1 MLDVANSVSNEAS
14 HPQRRLGLRVPTRAW
29 ALFRNGAHGMYATVV
44 ELSATG
50 LVLKFTG
57 HRLRMAAFR
66 PTQRFGLD
74 LFLPG
79 AKAPLHVGVRPVRTI
94 GEFEAFEFVEATGV
108 DRLTLAEYI
117 DRVLAGRRR
126 AAAWRK
132 RQAPANQPTLAGA
145 WKRLLLGT
153 PVAALAHSA

>member
-1 MLDVANSVSNEAS
+1 MLTLATMAP

-50 LVLKFTG
+50 LVLNFTG
-57 HRLRMAAFR
+57 RRPPLTAFR
-66 PTQRFGLD
+66 PQQRFGLD

-79 AKAPLHVGVRPVRTI
+79 GKEPLHVGVRPVRSI
-94 GEFEAFEFVEATGV
+94 GDFEAFEFVEASAV

-117 DRVLAGRRR
+117 DRVIAGRRR

-132 RQAPANQPTLAGA
+132 RQPATSPRQLAGA
-145 WKRLLLGT
+145 WKRLLLGR
-153 PVAALAHSA
+153 PAAPLARSA

>member
-1 MLDVANSVSNEAS
+1 MLEVSNATHTAP

-29 ALFRNGAHGMYATVV
+29 ALFRNGPHGMYATVV

-57 HRLRMAAFR
+57 QRLRLAAFR
-66 PTQRFGLD
+66 PYQRFGLD

-79 AKAPLHVGVRPVRTI
+79 GKAPLHVGVRPVRTI
-94 GEFEAFEFVEATGV
+94 GELEAFEFAEASPV

-117 DRVLAGRRR
+117 DRVIAGRKR

-132 RQAPANQPTLAGA
+132 RHGPPTQQTLAGA

-153 PVAALAHSA
+153 ATSPVAH

>member
-1 MLDVANSVSNEAS
+1 MLQASNAANQAP

-57 HRLRMAAFR
+57 QRLRMAAFR
-66 PTQRFGLD
+66 PAQRFGLD

-79 AKAPLHVGVRPVRTI
+79 GKAPLHVGVRPVRTI
-94 GEFEAFEFVEATGV
+94 GEFEAFEFVEASAV
-108 DRLTLAEYI
+108 DRLTLAEYL
-117 DRVLAGRRR
+117 DRVIAGRRR
-126 AAAWRK
+126 AAAWRR
-132 RQAPANQPTLAGA
+132 RQMPASPPTLAGA
-145 WKRLLLGT
+145 WKRLLLGA
-153 PVAALAHSA
+153 PNAPLAH